1 MQPSIGILGGVGA
14 IASARFHL
22 DLVEAWAVHHK
33 AEADDDFPRIVHLS
47 QSLGLSAEGLTDSVT
62 QGDILYLLTEQIMQ
76 DMDRVAVICNSIV
89 PLLPSEREYPGILT
103 PVAACRAA
111 LSGVKSAWLLA
122 SDSAIR
128 DRIYQQAYP
137 DIDWKVPSLS
147 MTSWITALIG
157 DAFAYRRI
165 EELHLPAGELI
176 VLGCTELS
184 TRKLP
189 FLCNPVLSPT
199 DEMIKLLCS

>member
-22 DLVEAWAVHHK
+22 ALVEAWAIRHK
-33 AEADDDFPRIVHLS
+33 AEEDADFPLIWHSSR
-47 QSLGLSAEGLTDSVT
+47 SLGLDASGLVDPETTRLFLRWGLEEMS
-62 QGDILYLLTEQIMQ
+62 GC
-76 DMDRVAVICNSIV
+76 DRIAVVCNSIA
-89 PLLPSEREYPGILT
+89 PILPNDPRLLT
-103 PVAACRAA
+103 PIEACREA
-111 LSGVKSAWLLA
+111 LRGVNRAWLLA
-122 SDSAIR
+122 SDSTVR
-128 DRIYQQAYP
+128 DQIYQKAYP
-137 DIDWKVPSLS
+137 DIEWKVPSLS

-157 DAFAYRRI
+157 DAFTYRRI

-176 VLGCTELS
+176 VLGCTDLS

-199 DEMIKLLCS
+199 NEMIRILCNTDL